1 MRNARLSVFAI
12 AALAAVT
19 CAAQPAW
26 KPERPVEIVVVS
38 VPGGTNDKIG
48 RLLQRIWQETKA
60 IDNTL
65 LVNKV
70 GGGGTIAYNYTN
82 QRPGD
87 GHTVAIAR
95 GGLLSNHILGLST
108 INYTDLTPLALMS
121 VQAIC
126 LTVRADSPIRTVKD
140 LVARWKADP
149 QSVSVSL
156 GSTRGAPTQF
166 VLAEIAEAAGVD
178 PRKLK
183 TLTFGGAGESI
194 TNLLG
199 GHIDMA
205 SIAPGNVFT
214 HHKAGTLR
222 IIGMATR
229 RRSAM
234 APDVPTL
241 IEQGYDVVQ
250 GNWMA
255 IVGPRGMPAAQSAY
269 WEELLERTTSHPDWK
284 RHLETDALEAD
295 FMKSQATRDFM
306 KKDYEVT
313 RTLLVKLGM
322 TRPQEGAA
330 K

>member
-1 MRNARLSVFAI
+1 MRVIALLSTVSAFF
-12 AALAAVT
+12 LAVP
-19 CAAQPAW
+19 CAGQPGW
-26 KPERPVEIVVVS
+26 KPERAVEIVVVS
-38 VPGGTNDKIG
+38 APGGGNDKLG
-48 RLLQRIWQETKA
+48 RLMQRIWQENKWIENVVVA
-60 IDNTL
+60 
-65 LVNKV
+65 NKV

-87 GHTVAIAR
+87 AHTVAIAR
-95 GGLLSNHILGLST
+95 GGLLSNHILGLSP

-121 VQAIC
+121 MQAMS
-126 LTVRADSPIRTVKD
+126 LAVRADSPIKTVKD
-140 LVARWKADP
+140 LVSRWKADP
-149 QSVSVSL
+149 QSVSISL

-166 VLAEIAEAAGVD
+166 VLAQIAELSGVD

-183 TLTFGGAGESI
+183 TLTFGGGADSV

-205 SIAPGNVFT
+205 SIAPGNVFS

-222 IIGMATR
+222 IVAIATQ

-255 IVGPRGMPAAQSAY
+255 MVGPRGLAPAQITY
-269 WEELLERTTSHPDWK
+269 WEDLLERTASLPDW
-284 RHLETDALEAD
+284 RRYLEADALEGE

-313 RTLLVKLGM
+313 RGLLTRLGM
-322 TRPQEGAA
+322 IKQ
-330 K
+330 